1 MKYSKKLMINFLLH
15 ACKQHHQK
23 RINRSLDVQG
33 KVFEFKNVK
42 NIIRLYSIEVI
53 MPLERFMRR
62 KRRLMTGWRSHEC
75 MNLPY
80 GLFSELSKTAEPLAR
95 DLYDSYLPAVYLNEL
110 RTVVSPDYQPIRLT
124 EHTRSFI
131 RSMRFSTQ
139 FQLWWAVS
147 LT

>member
-1 MKYSKKLMINFLLH
+1 
-15 ACKQHHQK
+15 
-23 RINRSLDVQG
+23 
-33 KVFEFKNVK
+33 
-42 NIIRLYSIEVI
+42 
-53 MPLERFMRR
+53 
-62 KRRLMTGWRSHEC
+62 

-124 EHTRSFI
+124 EHTRSFM

-139 FQLWWAVS
+139 FQL
-147 LT
+147 